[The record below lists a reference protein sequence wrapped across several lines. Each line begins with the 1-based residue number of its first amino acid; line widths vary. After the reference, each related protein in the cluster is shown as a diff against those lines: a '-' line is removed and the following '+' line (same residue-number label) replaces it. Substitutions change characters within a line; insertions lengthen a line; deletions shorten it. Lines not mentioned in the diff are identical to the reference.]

1 MIFALA
7 LSAAAM
13 PKAMPYMTY
22 ASANY
27 GSTQLEDYAR
37 QVAGIVNRER
47 AANGL
52 SPLKYSDRLSEPAL
66 VRAKEIQSSFSH
78 TRPNGSKCFTAITEA
93 GITYRTAGENIAYGQ
108 RNPEEV
114 MNAWMNS
121 SGHRANI
128 LGANYEYIGIG
139 VTYQNGIY
147 YWSQFFAASSDLSGE
162 VITLGG
168 SATQATTKATAATTQ
183 ATQAT
188 TKATAATTQ
197 ATQATTKATAATTQA
212 TQATTKA
219 TAATTQATQ
228 ATTKAT
234 AATTQATQATTKATV
249 ATTQA
254 TQATTKQTAA
264 TTQATQVTQP
274 ADNDAVR
281 QNNSTRV
288 WVLELINILRERYGK
303 NC

>member
-1 MIFALA
+1 MKQMRKRILSIVMIFALA
-7 LSAAAM
+7 LSVYAM

-139 VTYQNGIY
+139 VTYQNGTY

-168 SATQATTKATAATTQ
+168 STTQ

-188 TKATAATTQ
+188 TKATVATTQ
-197 ATQATTKATAATTQA
+197 ATQATTKQTV
-212 TQATTKA
+212 
-219 TAATTQATQ
+219 
-228 ATTKAT
+228 
-234 AATTQATQATTKATV
+234 ATTQATQATTKATV

-254 TQATTKQTAA
+254 TQATTKQTVATTQATQTTTEQTAA
-264 TTQATQVTQP
+264 TTQATQATQA
-274 ADNDAVR
+274 ADNNAVR

-288 WVLELINILRERYGK
+288 WVLELIKILSERYGK

>member
-7 LSAAAM
+7 ISVYAM

-22 ASANY
+22 ASADY

-139 VTYQNGIY
+139 VTYQNGTY

-168 SATQATTKATAATTQ
+168 S
-183 ATQAT
+183 
-188 TKATAATTQ
+188 
-197 ATQATTKATAATTQA
+197 
-212 TQATTKA
+212 
-219 TAATTQATQ
+219 
-228 ATTKAT
+228 
-234 AATTQATQATTKATV
+234 TTQATQATTKATV

-254 TQATTKQTAA
+254 TTKQTVATTQATQTTTEQTAA
-264 TTQATQVTQP
+264 TTQATQATQA
-274 ADNDAVR
+274 ADNNAVR

-288 WVLELINILRERYGK
+288 WVLELIKILSERYGK